1 MRPRERR
8 ETGQADLLR
17 SRLDAIIDMGHPLVK
32 LAQTIDW
39 SFLEQR
45 FGAVYEDKPGRPP
58 LPTRLMAG
66 LAILKHTYD
75 LSDEVLCER
84 WVENPYY
91 QFFCGEEFF
100 QHRLV
105 FDRSSLTRWRQRM
118 GEEKLQALLQESLA
132 VASKTEA
139 IKPADLNRVII
150 DTTVQPKNV
159 MFPTDARLLNRAREI
174 LVRLAKRYGVK
185 LRQSYARVG
194 KFALIK
200 HQRYAH
206 AKQFKRAN
214 RALKKLKIY
223 LGRIIRDIGR
233 KLGGNADLLGGVVLE
248 RMLARARQVLEQKQ
262 RQRGPKLYSLHAPE
276 VECIGKGKAHRPYE
290 FGVKVS
296 VATTLAHAKGGQFVS
311 HVKALPGNPYDG
323 HTLATVIPE
332 MEALIGNTIERAL
345 LDKGYRGHNAPPDYK
360 FRVFI
365 SGQKRR
371 VTPQI
376 KRQLRRR
383 SAVEP
388 VIGHLKSEHRMGR
401 NYLWHRE
408 GDAINAVLAAV
419 GYNFRR
425 LICWLRLLLWQ
436 IIATFPGSIQPEN
449 PGFFTADYLAPLCLA
464 FIPRVDQLNN
474 LFHIP
479 KSVRHT
485 GRHVSY
491 LPGLNTWQAIPLA
504 SYGCGRSCR
513 KAHYTALRLGG
524 PFALT
529 GGVIAPVS
537 PKTRFS
543 SSSAGRCRASAT

>member
-1 MRPRERR
+1 MKPKERR
-8 ETGQADLLR
+8 DSGQADLLR
-17 SRLDAIIDMGHPLVK
+17 SRLGAIIDMGHPLVK
-32 LAQTIDW
+32 LSRSIDW

-58 LPTRLMAG
+58 LPTRLIAG
-66 LAILKHTYD
+66 LAILKHTYN

-132 VASKTEA
+132 VATKTEA
-139 IKPADLNRVII
+139 IKPSDLNRVII

-174 LVRLAKRYGVK
+174 LVRLAKGAGIT
-185 LRQSYARVG
+185 LRQSYGRVG

-214 RALKKLKIY
+214 RALKTLRTY
-223 LGRIIRDIGR
+223 LGRVIRDIGR
-233 KLGGNADLLGGVVLE
+233 KLEGSADLLGGIALE
-248 RMLARARQVLEQKQ
+248 RMLARARRVLEQKQ
-262 RQRGPKLYSLHAPE
+262 HQRGPKIYSLHAPE

-296 VATTLAHAKGGQFVS
+296 VATTLSRARGGQFVT

-323 HTLATVIPE
+323 HTLKTVIPD
-332 MEALIGNTIERAL
+332 MEALIGNIIERL
-345 LDKGYRGHNAPPDYK
+345 VLDKGYRGHNAPPDYK

-371 VTPQI
+371 VTPKI
-376 KRQLRRR
+376 KRELRRR

-408 GDAINAVLAAV
+408 GDAANAVLAAV

-425 LICWLRLLLWQ
+425 LIRWLSLLLSQ
-436 IIATFPGSIQPEN
+436 I
-449 PGFFTADYLAPLCLA
+449 LAPL
-464 FIPRVDQLNN
+464 
-474 LFHIP
+474 
-479 KSVRHT
+479 T
-485 GRHVSY
+485 
-491 LPGLNTWQAIPLA
+491 
-504 SYGCGRSCR
+504 
-513 KAHYTALRLGG
+513 LRLQ
-524 PFALT
+524 LVT
-529 GGVIAPVS
+529 S
-537 PKTRFS
+537 
-543 SSSAGRCRASAT
+543 